1 MTAVKRFFL
10 DRSGFEIALGLIA
23 IIYLMA
29 LVGLP
34 FLFNVLMS
42 FQDVNMMNLAQL
54 DRPFVGFRNYINV
67 FEDRNFWLVVSNT
80 AVFLGLSTAIQLLLG
95 LLLALLFNQNF
106 PGASYMR
113 GLFLAAWITPTFA
126 TGQIWKWMLA
136 GDSGVLNY
144 GLENLGLISGPV
156 YWLSDHALA
165 LYSIIGV
172 NVWLGVPYYMLLISV
187 ALAAIPKDLYEA
199 AALDGAGP
207 VMRFFTITLPLLRST
222 LLALVALGM
231 ILTLQQ
237 FDLIASMTGG
247 GPINRTNV
255 LQYWSWQLSFQSY
268 DLSSGSAVA
277 ALLLVVVVGIAA
289 TYVVATRSESN

>member
-1 MTAVKRFFL
+1 MSLKRFFL
-10 DRSGFEIALGLIA
+10 DRSGFEIALA
-23 IIYLMA
+23 AMSIIYLLA

-34 FLFNVLMS
+34 FIFNVLMS

-54 DRPFVGFRNYINV
+54 DRPFVGFRNYLRV
-67 FEDRNFWLVVSNT
+67 FNDSNFVLVAQNT
-80 AVFLGLSTAIQLLLG
+80 VLFLGLSTAIQLLLG

-106 PGASYMR
+106 PGAAYMR

-136 GDSGVLNY
+136 GDSGVLNF
-144 GLENLGLISGPV
+144 GLQNLGLIDGPV

-207 VMRFFTITLPLLRST
+207 FMRFFTITLPLLRST

-277 ALLLVVVVGIAA
+277 ALLLAVVVGIAA
-289 TYVVATRSESN
+289 TYVVATRSENS

>member
-1 MTAVKRFFL
+1 MSGVKRFFL
-10 DRSGFEIALGLIA
+10 DRSGFEIALGAMA
-23 IIYLMA
+23 IVYLLA

-34 FLFNVLMS
+34 FIFNILMS

-54 DRPFVGFRNYINV
+54 DRPFVGLRNYMHV
-67 FEDRNFWLVVSNT
+67 FEDPNFPLVVQNT
-80 AVFLGLSTAIQLLLG
+80 ALFLGLSTAIQLLVG

-106 PGASYMR
+106 PGAAYMR

-136 GDSGVLNY
+136 GDSGVLNF
-144 GLENLGLISGPV
+144 GLENLGLIHGPV
-156 YWLSDHALA
+156 YWLSDHTLA